1 MDPKILHYL
10 FYHISGKIVL
20 LIIEHPIK
28 HEIVRQRHMLIVQ

>member
-10 FYHISGKIVL
+10 FYHFSGKIVFQ
-20 LIIEHPIK
+20 IFEHTIK